1 MNIID
6 EVIASYKI
14 ILTVVLFILA
24 VQYIRIFAAKFT
36 KENFCPNCKAT
47 DSERVPRNI
56 FTKLL
61 FFHKTVKQFKCLK
74 CWKNYYVVSNKS

>member
-24 VQYIRIFAAKFT
+24 VQYTRIFAAKFT
-36 KENFCPNCKAT
+36 KESNCPNCKAS
-47 DSERVPRNI
+47 DSERIPRSI
-56 FTKLL
+56 FTKVLL
-61 FFHKTVKQFKCLK
+61 FHKTVKKFKCLK
-74 CWKNYYVVSNKS
+74 CWKTYYVVSNKA